1 MKHNKN
7 ADTLLFLLSF
17 TKCQRKKNVE
27 RKLLVSAGA
36 QKGWERANLGTTLPQ
51 YPPNPENKFPVK
63 FTFTWSIFV
72 LTFKWQK
79 S

>member
-36 QKGWERANLGTTLPQ
+36 QKG
-51 YPPNPENKFPVK
+51 
-63 FTFTWSIFV
+63 
-72 LTFKWQK
+72 
-79 S
+79 